1 MQSHSYFT
9 FPESISSR
17 CAADAALT
25 KADVAAAIDFAAS
38 KITSSKF
45 HGPSGA
51 SCTQIIHYV
60 INILKKVEHFILLNG
75 LGVITKKKHILLD
88 V

>member
-1 MQSHSYFT
+1 MNLLHFTKRLFCTLTSPDDLLT

-17 CAADAALT
+17 CAADAAFT

-45 HGPSGA
+45 HGA
-51 SCTQIIHYV
+51 SAVSCWKNHVNKYHM
-60 INILKKVEHFILLNG
+60 NK
-75 LGVITKKKHILLD
+75 
-88 V
+88 